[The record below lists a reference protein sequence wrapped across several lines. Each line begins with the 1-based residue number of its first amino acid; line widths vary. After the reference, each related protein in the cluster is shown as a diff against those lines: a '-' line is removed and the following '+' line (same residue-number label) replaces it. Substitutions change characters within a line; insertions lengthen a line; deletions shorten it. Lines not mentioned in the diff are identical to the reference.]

1 MSAQELKRDLLPDA
15 DSGVQILGN
24 TVTVSVDRP
33 LGTAHPRHP
42 DILYPVNYG
51 YVPGILAPDGE
62 EQDAYIL
69 GVDRPLEVFSGKV
82 IAIIHRWDDVE
93 EKWVV
98 APEGLRFTKAEI
110 ESAVSFQEQYFQS
123 EIISVEGGTG

>member
-24 TVTVSVDRP
+24 TVTVTVDRP

>member
-1 MSAQELKRDLLPDA
+1 MSAQELKRDLLLDA
-15 DSGVQILGN
+15 DSRDPVLGN
-24 TVTVSVDRP
+24 TVTVIVDRP

-69 GVDRPLEVFSGKV
+69 GVDRPVEVFSGKV

-110 ESAVSFQEQYFQS
+110 ESAVSFQERYFQS
-123 EIISVEGGTG
+123 EIISMEGGTG

>member
-24 TVTVSVDRP
+24 TVTVTVDRP

-62 EQDAYIL
+62 EQDAYVL
-69 GVDRPLEVFSGKV
+69 GVDRPVVSFSGRV

-93 EKWVV
+93 DKWVV

-110 ESAVSFQEQYFQS
+110 ESTVSFQEKYFRF
-123 EIISVEGGTG
+123 ETIMWEEN